1 MDGMAPRGA
10 HPTPRLACRLRSPR
24 GGHVLPSRPGL
35 GREGRGDVWR
45 APQPP
50 SPPSHHPHTILQVE
64 AIISVRN
71 EGKLA
76 ANVSS
81 IMGSLNDAAAF
92 HLHYQNFSFVPA
104 QGVPELAPGVEVSVP
119 YFFTPAPSL
128 PEHAFQVALTVF
140 MVGEGGVRAASTP
153 FNRTI
158 DIVAPVRWI
167 DFEMLGLWAALAG
180 LVAGLGWVGYHS
192 FGAGA
197 PTVNADGSVRKA
209 RPAASRP
216 RSSST
221 AAPADPAAWLKG
233 TNFAGKSK

>member
-1 MDGMAPRGA
+1 
-10 HPTPRLACRLRSPR
+10 
-24 GGHVLPSRPGL
+24 
-35 GREGRGDVWR
+35 
-45 APQPP
+45 
-50 SPPSHHPHTILQVE
+50 
-64 AIISVRN
+64 
-71 EGKLA
+71 
-76 ANVSS
+76 
-81 IMGSLNDAAAF
+81 MGSLNDAAAF

-192 FGAGA
+192 FGECAQGPARRLEA
-197 PTVNADGSVRKA
+197 PVVVDG
-209 RPAASRP
+209 RPGRP
-216 RSSST
+216 GGLVEG
-221 AAPADPAAWLKG
+221 DKLCG
-233 TNFAGKSK
+233 QIEMMDGM